1 MVSPF
6 VDGGA
11 MTAPDNGIFDPMQ
24 NKWVG
29 ENMGIAPDV
38 EQKISAAAVSK
49 GKDLQLEKAV
59 EEGLKLLDKEP
70 WPAVTKPPYSTPGK
84 KN

>member
-1 MVSPF
+1 
-6 VDGGA
+6 
-11 MTAPDNGIFDPMQ
+11 
-24 NKWVG
+24 
-29 ENMGIAPDV
+29 MGIAPDI

-59 EEGLKLLDKEP
+59 EEALRLLEKEP
-70 WPAVTKPPYSTPGK
+70 WPAVVKPPYSTPGK